1 MSAAVNLLAFLTG
14 INLLNY
20 MDRYVVAA
28 VLEPMGR
35 ELSLSDAQ
43 LGWVQPVF
51 IYAYMVAAPVFGA
64 LADRFHRPRL
74 VAAGIA
80 LWSLATAAAAFAG
93 GFAGILATR
102 ALVGVGEAA
111 YASLGPAILSDC
123 YPERERARSFTWFY
137 LAIPVGS
144 ALGYAVGGVAA
155 QAWGWRAA
163 FLVAGIP
170 GLILA
175 WRMTRTADPP
185 RGAMDTLEDR
195 MAGSSFPARV
205 RNLFSNRIWLAC
217 TMSYTA
223 YTFAMG
229 ALSVWAPTLL
239 QRAHGVSPGRAG
251 IVFGGLAVVTGIA
264 GTFAGGILTS
274 RLQGRFRDAGVWI
287 SGLTLIGA
295 APVVAFAIAAPTPE
309 TAYAA
314 FFIGMLLLFCNTS
327 PVNTLAVSCVPASI
341 RATGV
346 AVNVFLIH
354 LLGDALSP
362 EWVGHRSA
370 RFIAE
375 GAERG
380 EALSKALW
388 IAVPA
393 LAASGIVLLV
403 LARGF
408 GARGGPPEHSAH
420 RSAGGSGSTPVPA

>member
-1 MSAAVNLLAFLTG
+1 MNTAVNLLAFLTG

-20 MDRYVVAA
+20 MDRYVIAA

-35 ELSLSDAQ
+35 ELSLSDAE

-80 LWSLATAAAAFAG
+80 LWSIATAGAAFAG
-93 GFAGILATR
+93 GFAGILVTR

-163 FLVAGIP
+163 FLVAGFP

-229 ALSVWAPTLL
+229 ALSTWAPTLL
-239 QRAHGVSPGRAG
+239 QRAHGASPGRAG

-274 RLQGRFRDAGVWI
+274 RLQGRFPDAGVWI

-295 APVVAFAIAAPTPE
+295 APVVAFAIAAPTPG

-314 FFIGMLLLFCNTS
+314 FFFGMLLLFCNTS
-327 PVNTLAVSCVPASI
+327 PVNALAVSCVPASI

-375 GAERG
+375 GAGKG

-393 LAASGIVLLV
+393 LAASGIILVV

-408 GARGGPPEHSAH
+408 GARGAPPDA
-420 RSAGGSGSTPVPA
+420 

>member
-1 MSAAVNLLAFLTG
+1 MPPATSLLIFLTG

-35 ELSLSDAQ
+35 DLGLGDEQ

-51 IYAYMVAAPVFGA
+51 IYAYMLAAPVFGA

-74 VAAGIA
+74 IAAGIS
-80 LWSLATAAAAFAG
+80 LWSLATAGAAFAY
-93 GFAGILATR
+93 GFPGLLLAR

-111 YASLGPAILSDC
+111 YASMGPALLADC
-123 YPERERARSFTWFY
+123 CPERERARSFTWFY
-137 LAIPVGS
+137 MAIPVGS
-144 ALGYAVGGVAA
+144 ALGYGLGGIAA

-163 FLVAGIP
+163 FLVAGLP

-175 WRMTRTADPP
+175 ARMARISDPP
-185 RGAMDTLEDR
+185 RGAMDTVEDR
-195 MAGSSFPARV
+195 LAGAPFITRLKS
-205 RNLFSNRIWLAC
+205 LFANRIWLAC
-217 TMSYTA
+217 TLSYTA

-229 ALSVWAPTLL
+229 ALSTWVPTLL
-239 QRAHGVSPGRAG
+239 QRVHGVSAGQAG
-251 IVFGGLAVVTGIA
+251 IVFGGLAVATGIA

-274 RLQGRFRDAGVWI
+274 RLQKRWDDAGVWLA
-287 SGLTLIGA
+287 GLTLVGA
-295 APVVAFAIAAPTPE
+295 APIVAWALRAPTPGR
-309 TAYAA
+309 AYAA
-314 FFIGMLLLFCNTS
+314 FFLAMLLLFCNTS
-327 PVNTLAVSCVPASI
+327 PVNALTVSCVPASI

-370 RFIAE
+370 AFFTS
-375 GAERG
+375 GMGRG
-380 EALSKALW
+380 ESLARALW

-393 LAASGIVLLV
+393 IAASGAILIGW
-403 LARGF
+403 ARGF
-408 GARGGPPEHSAH
+408 
-420 RSAGGSGSTPVPA
+420 PVRRKSPLSPG